1 MFRRLTGAQT
11 WSNISGKLQ
20 KSHLL
25 LLMSVW
31 FSSNVGKMVN
41 IGNSYS
47 FFFGNSTFKLFSD
60 FKVLML
66 QNEKIVES
74 QPACGDRVCT
84 LAQFSEAYRY
94 LAQLNF
100 DDECRL

>member
-41 IGNSYS
+41 IGHSYS
-47 FFFGNSTFKLFSD
+47 FFFGNSTSKLFSD